1 MVEFYNSLSVLGQDW
16 EYSLNGAKRKLITK
30 YNMIKNIP
38 DDKYGYLRSFYPGV
52 KFEYHFQLFQILII
66 YDKMGRAFELA
77 LPIQL
82 AYCLFTGNGLIL
94 TILFSTI

>member
-16 EYSLNGAKRKLITK
+16 EYSLDGAKRKLITK

-52 KFEYHFQLFQILII
+52 KFEYYF
-66 YDKMGRAFELA
+66 
-77 LPIQL
+77 
-82 AYCLFTGNGLIL
+82 
-94 TILFSTI
+94 